1 MSTAGRPEVHLVDS
15 ISEPGV
21 ALLAERCTV
30 IAADDPAIADW
41 PARADAII
49 TRTTPVTA
57 GQIARAEKI
66 RVIAKH
72 GVGVDHIDLDAA
84 RARGIPVI
92 NTPGT
97 NAQSVAELTCMLTI
111 AAARNATRAEQA
123 LRQGTAGDTF
133 TWRGVEIASR
143 RVGIVGLGH
152 VGRKVAPIFA
162 NGFGCPVAAY
172 DPYIENDPFERLG
185 VERAASLEAL
195 LARSDILLVHTP
207 LNDETRGMIGAAAIA
222 RLPDSAIVVN
232 AARGGIVEEA
242 ALAEALVAGKLRA
255 AAADVFVAE
264 PPPVDHPLLALPNF
278 VATPHIAAATWDAAD
293 RSGAAVARAVLDV
306 LEGREPPSRMA

>member
-15 ISEPGV
+15 ISERGI
-21 ALLAERCTV
+21 ALLAEHCV
-30 IAADDPAIADW
+30 VVPADDPAIADW

-57 GQIARAEKI
+57 EQIARAEKV

-72 GVGVDHIDLDAA
+72 GVGVDHIDLEAA

-97 NAQSVAELTCMLTI
+97 NAQSVAELSCMLTI

-133 TWRGVEIASR
+133 TWRGVEIAGR
-143 RVGIVGLGH
+143 RVGIVGLGN

-172 DPYIENDPFERLG
+172 DPYIDDHPFERLG
-185 VERAASLEAL
+185 VERISSLEAL

-207 LNDETRGMIGAAAIA
+207 LNDETRGMIGADAIA
-222 RLPDSAIVVN
+222 RLPDGAIVVN

-242 ALAEALVAGKLRA
+242 ALAEALATGKLRA
-255 AAADVFVAE
+255 AAADVFAVE

-293 RSGAAVARAVLDV
+293 RSGTAVAQAVLDV